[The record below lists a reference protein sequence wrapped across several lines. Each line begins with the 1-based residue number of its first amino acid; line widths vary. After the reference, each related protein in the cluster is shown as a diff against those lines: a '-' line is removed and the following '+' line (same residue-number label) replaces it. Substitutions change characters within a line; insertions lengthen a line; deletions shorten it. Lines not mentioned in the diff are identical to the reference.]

1 MTIMILAVE
10 REKSRERRRHESGVP
25 EEAEC
30 CALP

>member
-1 MTIMILAVE
+1 MTIMILAAE
-10 REKSRERRRHESGVP
+10 REKSSERRRHESGVP